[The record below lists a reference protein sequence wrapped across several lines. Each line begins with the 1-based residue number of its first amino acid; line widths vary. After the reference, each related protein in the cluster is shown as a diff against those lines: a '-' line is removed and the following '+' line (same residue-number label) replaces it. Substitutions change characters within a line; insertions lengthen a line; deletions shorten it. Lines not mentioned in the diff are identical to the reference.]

1 MCSRSL
7 IVMKSAT
14 RSETWPETR
23 PETRTATILETS
35 FVADQVIDELK
46 DFILDGP
53 NIAIVKAPPGSGKTY
68 TLVESL
74 DVAVRSGMRVMVAAQ
89 TNNQVDE
96 ICERIAERYPTPAV
110 LERRVVRFSSG
121 SYVTPS
127 GTNADGATFTDLV
140 DVISTKADLPDGACV
155 IVSTVSKLA
164 LSEFEHPFDLLYV
177 DEAWQMAWAD
187 FLPLRHVA
195 ERYILIGDP
204 GQIPPTVAIE
214 VDRWEATDFPPHAP
228 APDLLLRNPRL
239 RELRSEFRLPTC
251 RRLPYDSVELVNSFY
266 DFTFGADASPGERFI
281 RVGGGVGG
289 GVGGDV
295 GGSRSSRATSSHTTP
310 HATPHVSKV
319 DEALARM
326 WAGDHPLT
334 TAIITHPTPDNGMPV
349 GTDTELAEVVVDIV
363 LRILE
368 LECEISTQPA
378 ECSKPRRLVPQD
390 IGIVSTHNLMNAAI
404 SRRLASGQKKSA
416 KNPLSS
422 IRATTPERWQGL
434 ERPVMIAVHPLSGVM
449 SPSEFDLETGRL
461 CVMASRHRSACFFV
475 TRDHIAATLD
485 AHLPS
490 ATQALGGVDVTGR
503 GHDVHR
509 DFIDYHLERNLV
521 V

>member
-1 MCSRSL
+1 
-7 IVMKSAT
+7 
-14 RSETWPETR
+14 
-23 PETRTATILETS
+23 
-35 FVADQVIDELK
+35 
-46 DFILDGP
+46 
-53 NIAIVKAPPGSGKTY
+53 
-68 TLVESL
+68 
-74 DVAVRSGMRVMVAAQ
+74 
-89 TNNQVDE
+89 
-96 ICERIAERYPTPAV
+96 
-110 LERRVVRFSSG
+110 
-121 SYVTPS
+121 
-127 GTNADGATFTDLV
+127 
-140 DVISTKADLPDGACV
+140 
-155 IVSTVSKLA
+155 
-164 LSEFEHPFDLLYV
+164 
-177 DEAWQMAWAD
+177 
-187 FLPLRHVA
+187 
-195 ERYILIGDP
+195 
-204 GQIPPTVAIE
+204 
-214 VDRWEATDFPPHAP
+214 
-228 APDLLLRNPRL
+228 
-239 RELRSEFRLPTC
+239 
-251 RRLPYDSVELVNSFY
+251 
-266 DFTFGADASPGERFI
+266 
-281 RVGGGVGG
+281 
-289 GVGGDV
+289 
-295 GGSRSSRATSSHTTP
+295 
-310 HATPHVSKV
+310 
-319 DEALARM
+319 M

-363 LRILE
+363 LRLLE

-378 ECSKPRRLVPQD
+378 ERSKPRRLVPQD

>member
-1 MCSRSL
+1 MADPVIDDL
-7 IVMKSAT
+7 K
-14 RSETWPETR
+14 
-23 PETRTATILETS
+23 S
-35 FVADQVIDELK
+35 FV
-46 DFILDGP
+46 LDGP

-74 DVAVRSGMRVMVAAQ
+74 EVAVKAGLRVMVAAQ

-96 ICERIAERYPTPAV
+96 ICERIAERYPTPGV
-110 LERRVVRFSSG
+110 LEQRVVRFSSG
-121 SYVTPS
+121 SYVTPP
-127 GTNADGATFTDLV
+127 GTNADGAKFTDLV
-140 DVISTKADLPDGACV
+140 DVISAKADLPAGACV

-164 LSEFEHPFDLLYV
+164 LSDFEQPLDLLYV

-214 VDRWEATDFPPHAP
+214 VDRWEATEFPPHAP

-266 DFTFGADASPGERFI
+266 DFTFGADATPGERFI
-281 RVGGGVGG
+281 RAGI
-289 GVGGDV
+289 GDV
-295 GGSRSSRATSSHTTP
+295 QLGQPKFSHV
-310 HATPHVSKV
+310 AKV
-319 DEALARM
+319 DEALSRM
-326 WAGDHPLT
+326 WAGDHPST
-334 TAIITHPTPDNGMPV
+334 TAIITHPTPANGMPV
-349 GTDTELAEVVVDIV
+349 GTDTELAEIVVDIV
-363 LRILE
+363 LRLLE
-368 LECEISTQPA
+368 LECVISTKSA
-378 ECSKPRRLVPQD
+378 ERSRPRLLMPQD

-404 SRRLASGQKKSA
+404 SRRLASVVGASGSKKSVNKKSANKTSA

-434 ERPVMIAVHPLSGVM
+434 ERPVMIAIHPLSGVM

-475 TRDHIAATLD
+475 TRDHIADTLD
-485 AHLPS
+485 THLPS

-509 DFIDYHLERNLV
+509 DFIDYHLERNLLV
-521 V
+521 